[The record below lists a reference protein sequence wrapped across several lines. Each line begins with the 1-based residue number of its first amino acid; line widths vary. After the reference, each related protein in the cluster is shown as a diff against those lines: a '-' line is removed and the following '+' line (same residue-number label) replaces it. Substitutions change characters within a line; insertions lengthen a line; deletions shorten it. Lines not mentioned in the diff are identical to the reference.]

1 MRIAHIADP
10 HLGYRAYNRI
20 TPAGV
25 NAREADVFD
34 AFRRA
39 LAKVVEIEPDLIVIA
54 GDLFHVVRPS
64 NLMIQHAFREFAQL
78 RQKIKAP
85 IVIIGGNH
93 DSPRSVDTGCILDL
107 LRNLEGIHVVHTEYV
122 QVKLQDLDTSVFCLC
137 HRALPQLSSL
147 KIEPDPGSAR
157 NVLLAH
163 GTVEGVIRNAYD
175 LFEISRSQV
184 ISDAWDYIAFGHYHL
199 FEELAPNAYYAG
211 SLEYTSSNIWSETVT
226 PKGFIEY
233 DLDERKLVK
242 FHEIE
247 TREVIDLRPVD
258 AAQLTADD
266 LNLKIA
272 RRIES
277 IGGGHT
283 NKIVRLVIENLPRAV
298 QADLDWAAIRGIRSE
313 ALHFEL
319 QLRPPGRGSSVGTRT
334 EPGSTR
340 SLEEEWEEFARAHE
354 IPAGVERDRLV
365 SLGRDYL
372 QQQVPTE
379 QL

>member
-1 MRIAHIADP
+1 MRLVHIADP

-20 TPAGV
+20 NAAGL

-34 AFRRA
+34 AFRQAMARVA
-39 LAKVVEIEPDLIVIA
+39 EIEPDLVVVA

-78 RQKIKAP
+78 RQKIAAP

-93 DSPRSVDTGCILDL
+93 DSPRSADTGCILDL
-107 LRNLEGIHVVHTEYV
+107 FRNIEGIRVAHTEYV
-122 QVKLQDLDTSVFCLC
+122 QVKLENLDTSVFCLC

-147 KIEPDPGSAR
+147 KIEPDPDSAR
-157 NVLLAH
+157 NVLLVH

-184 ISDAWDYIAFGHYHL
+184 ISDAWDYIAFGHYHI

-211 SLEYTSSNIWSETVT
+211 SLEYTSTNIWSEIGT
-226 PKGFIEY
+226 PKGLIEY
-233 DLDERKLVK
+233 DLDERRLMK
-242 FHEIE
+242 FHEVE
-247 TREVIDLRPVD
+247 TREVIDLRPID
-258 AAQLTADD
+258 AAQLPADD

-272 RRIES
+272 QRIES
-277 IGGGHT
+277 ISGGHT
-283 NKIVRLVIENLPRAV
+283 NKIVRLVIENMPRAV
-298 QADLDWAAIRGIRSE
+298 QADLDWAAIRGIRSD
-313 ALHFEL
+313 ALHFEM
-319 QLRPPGRGSSVGTRT
+319 QLRPPGRGSLAGTRT

-340 SLEEEWEEFARAHE
+340 SLEEEWEEFARAYE
-354 IPAGVERDRLV
+354 IPAGVERGQLV
-365 SLGRDYL
+365 SLGRHYL

-379 QL
+379 QI